1 MKRCLAVIAFAW
13 PALAQEWLSVA
24 LSRHVLNNEG
34 VIALAKAGFDETFIA
49 ERIVT
54 SRTKL
59 DASVEGMLTL
69 KKAGL
74 SEDLIRVVVWRE
86 AQGGESLV
94 PVRTGAGAPP
104 AAAPAAPPGAVPMLV
119 RRTWWGYRVWAMQPD
134 SAHAHPSA
142 RPLSVTPVAVLPA
155 WWAPF

>member
-1 MKRCLAVIAFAW
+1 MRGSLAILLLALPAW
-13 PALAQEWLSVA
+13 GQEWLSVA
-24 LSRHVLNNEG
+24 LSRHVLTNDG

-59 DASVEGMLTL
+59 DASIEGMLGL

-86 AQGGESLV
+86 AQGGETLL
-94 PVRTGAGAPP
+94 PVRAASPAPNVSPGAP
-104 AAAPAAPPGAVPMLV
+104 ADAVPMLV
-119 RRTWWGYRVWAMQPD
+119 RRTWWGYRVWAMQP
-134 SAHAHPSA
+134 SPAAAAPHA